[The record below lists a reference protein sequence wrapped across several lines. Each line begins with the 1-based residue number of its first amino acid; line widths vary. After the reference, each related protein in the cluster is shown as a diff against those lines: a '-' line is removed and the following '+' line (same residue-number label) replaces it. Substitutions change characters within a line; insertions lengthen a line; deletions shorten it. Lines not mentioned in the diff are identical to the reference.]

1 LKYDLSGYP
10 KTNRKKPVSLFGRI
24 ITIAD
29 VFDAITSPRG
39 YRDMAFTPDQALSMM
54 LDGAGTHFDPI
65 LFKIFINMLGVYPI
79 GSLLELDTGE
89 LALVMD
95 NETALDETRPLV
107 VLLEEKGNGGYA
119 RAGVADLAER
129 DTQSGA
135 FLRTIVKSIH
145 PSTLGIQ
152 PAEFLI

>member
-1 LKYDLSGYP
+1 
-10 KTNRKKPVSLFGRI
+10 
-24 ITIAD
+24 
-29 VFDAITSPRG
+29 
-39 YRDMAFTPDQALSMM
+39 
-54 LDGAGTHFDPI
+54 
-65 LFKIFINMLGVYPI
+65 MLGVYPI

-95 NETALDETRPLV
+95 NETTLDETRPLV
-107 VLLEEKGNGGYA
+107 VLLAENGNGGYA
-119 RAGVADLAER
+119 TFGVADLAER
-129 DTQSGA
+129 DAQSGA